1 MSYKSQ
7 LVAQSFSQRPDIDY
21 DKKNAPVMDV
31 ITFRFLISLVVIE
44 NLDMHLID
52 VVREYLY
59 RSLDNDI
66 YMKMLKAYDSTS

>member
-1 MSYKSQ
+1 
-7 LVAQSFSQRPDIDY
+7 
-21 DKKNAPVMDV
+21 MDA
-31 ITFRFLISLVVIE
+31 ITFRFSISLVVIE

-52 VVREYLY
+52 VVKEYLY